1 MQKGLVIDMKDMIAK
16 YRKNYIKE
24 MRKDIGHAP
33 LMVTSCGVIIENEKG
48 EILLQKRRDNGCWA
62 LLGGSMEIGEKF
74 VEVAKREVYEEAGIE
89 IGELTLFGIYSGE
102 DGIITYPNGD
112 ICYGTGIVFKTTVY
126 RGGIQ
131 NNTEEALEH
140 RFFDKAN
147 LPDNI
152 NQYDKRV
159 IVDWAKN
166 LQQVIVD

>member
-1 MQKGLVIDMKDMIAK
+1 MQDMIAR

-24 MRKDIGHAP
+24 MRKDVGHAP

-74 VEVAKREVYEEAGIE
+74 MEVAKREVYEEAGIE
-89 IGELTLFGIYSGE
+89 IGELKLFGIYSGE

-126 RGGIQ
+126 SGEIQ

-140 RFFDKAN
+140 KFFDKAN
-147 LPDNI
+147 LPENI
-152 NQYDKRV
+152 NKYDKRV
-159 IVDWAKN
+159 IIDWTKD

>member
-1 MQKGLVIDMKDMIAK
+1 MQDMIAR
-16 YRKNYIKE
+16 YRNNYIKE
-24 MRKDIGHAP
+24 MRKDVGHAP

-74 VEVAKREVYEEAGIE
+74 IEVAKREVYEEARIE

-112 ICYGTGIVFKTTVY
+112 ICYGTGIIFKTTVY
-126 RGGIQ
+126 SGEIQ

-140 RFFDKAN
+140 KFFDKTN
-147 LPDNI
+147 LPENI
-152 NQYDKRV
+152 NKYDKRV
-159 IVDWAKN
+159 IIDWAKN

>member
-1 MQKGLVIDMKDMIAK
+1 MEDIIAK
-16 YRKNYIKE
+16 YRGNYIAE

-48 EILLQKRRDNGCWA
+48 EILLQKRRDNGAWA

-74 VEVAKREVYEEAGIE
+74 IEVAKREVFEEAGIK

-112 ICYGTGIVFKTTVY
+112 ICYGTGIIFKTTVY
-126 RGGIQ
+126 SGEIQ

-140 RFFDKAN
+140 KFFFFFN

-152 NQYDKRV
+152 NKYDKRV
-159 IVDWAKN
+159 IIDWTKDT
-166 LQQVIVD
+166 QQVIVD

>member
-1 MQKGLVIDMKDMIAK
+1 
-16 YRKNYIKE
+16 
-24 MRKDIGHAP
+24 MRKDVGHAP
-33 LMVTSCGVIIENEKG
+33 LMATGCGVIIENDKG

-74 VEVAKREVYEEAGIE
+74 IEVAKREVYEEAGIE

-102 DGIITYPNGD
+102 DRIITYPNGD
-112 ICYGTGIVFKTTVY
+112 ICYVTNIIFKATAY
-126 RGGIQ
+126 SGEIQ

-140 RFFDKAN
+140 RFFDKTS

-152 NQYDKRV
+152 NEFDKRC
-159 IVDWAKN
+159 IIDWTKN

>member
-1 MQKGLVIDMKDMIAK
+1 MKDIIAR

-24 MRKDIGHAP
+24 MRKDVGHAP
-33 LMVTSCGVIIENEKG
+33 LMVASCGVIIENDKG

-74 VEVAKREVYEEAGIE
+74 IETAKREVYEEAGIE

-112 ICYGTGIVFKTTVY
+112 VCYGTGIVFKTTVY
-126 RGGIQ
+126 SGEIQ

-140 RFFDKAN
+140 RFFNKTN

-152 NQYDKRV
+152 NKYDRRC
-159 IVDWAKN
+159 IMDWTKD
-166 LQQVIVD
+166 LQQVIID